1 MPGAPLMA
9 AVRGAVIAAP
19 ASGSG
24 KTTVTLGLLRHLA
37 RSGSAVSSFKT
48 GPDYI
53 DPAFHEAAGGRPC
66 LNLDSWAMRPE
77 TLAALY
83 QETARGADVVIGEG
97 VMGLFD
103 GGSGGSGS
111 TAELAAC
118 LGLPVILVVDA
129 SAQGQSAAATVHGFA
144 TWSKDVG
151 VDGIIFNR
159 VGSDRHE
166 ALLRASAAPVGIPV
180 IGCLPRAAGI
190 AVPERH
196 LGLMQAS
203 ELAGLGEIL
212 DSVADIVSAHLDLEA
227 FDRVLAEAPRVER
240 SPASPP
246 IAPLGQRI
254 AIARDDAFRFCYRH
268 VVEGWRRAGAE
279 VTFFSP
285 LADEAPDEAVDAVYL
300 PGGYPELHAGA
311 LAGNRA
317 FADGLAAAADRGS
330 VLYGECGGYMVLGRS
345 LTDAGGVVHRMAG
358 LLALD
363 TSFAERRLH
372 LGYRRASLVAA
383 CPLGPRDARFRAH
396 EFHYATICRE
406 DGDDALFALSDIAG
420 APIVAGGRRRGRV
433 MGSFIHLIDTE

>member
-1 MPGAPLMA
+1 MA
-9 AVRGAVIAAP
+9 AARGVVIAAP

-53 DPAFHEAAGGRPC
+53 DPAFHEAAGGHPC

-77 TLAALY
+77 ILAALY
-83 QETARGADVVIGEG
+83 QETARGADIVIGEG

-111 TAELAAC
+111 TAELAAS

-144 TWSKDVG
+144 TWRKDVR

-159 VGSDRHE
+159 VGSDRHA
-166 ALLRASAAPVGIPV
+166 ALLRASAAPLGIPV
-180 IGCLPRAAGI
+180 IGCLPRTAGI

-203 ELAGLGEIL
+203 ELAGLEEIL
-212 DSVADIVSAHLDLEA
+212 DSVANVVSAHLDLDA
-227 FDRVLAEAPRVER
+227 FDRVLAEAPWAGRG
-240 SPASPP
+240 PASPP
-246 IAPLGQRI
+246 VVPLGQHI
-254 AIARDDAFRFCYRH
+254 AIARDDAFRFHYRH
-268 VVEGWRRAGAE
+268 VVDGWHRAGAGI
-279 VTFFSP
+279 TFFSP
-285 LADEAPDEAVDAVYL
+285 LADEAPDGAADAVYL
-300 PGGYPELHAGA
+300 PGGYPELHAGT
-311 LAGNRA
+311 LAGNRV
-317 FADGLAAAADRGS
+317 FVDGLAAAAERGA

-358 LLALD
+358 LLPLD
-363 TSFAERRLH
+363 TSFAEQRLH

-383 CPLGPRDARFRAH
+383 GPLGPEGARFRAH
-396 EFHYATICRE
+396 EFHYATICRA

-420 APIVAGGRRRGRV
+420 AATIASGQRCGRV
-433 MGSFIHLIDTE
+433 MGSFIHLIDSE

>member
-1 MPGAPLMA
+1 MSA
-9 AVRGAVIAAP
+9 ARGAVIAAP

-37 RSGSAVSSFKT
+37 RSGAAVSSFKT

-53 DPAFHEAAGGRPC
+53 DPAFHEAASGRPC

-77 TLAALY
+77 ILAGLY
-83 QETARGADVVIGEG
+83 RESARGADIVIGEG

-103 GGSGGSGS
+103 GASGGAGS
-111 TAELAAC
+111 TAELAAR

-144 TWSKDVG
+144 TWRDDIDVAG
-151 VDGIIFNR
+151 VIFNR
-159 VGSDRHE
+159 VGSGRHA
-166 ALLRASAAPVGIPV
+166 ALLRASADPLGIPV

-196 LGLMQAS
+196 LGLTQAS
-203 ELAGLGEIL
+203 ELSGLGELL
-212 DSVADIVSAHLDLEA
+212 DSAAEIVSAHLDLEA
-227 FDRVLAEAPRVER
+227 FDRILAEAPGAEGQPV
-240 SPASPP
+240 PPP

-254 AIARDDAFRFCYRH
+254 AIARDDAFRFRYRH
-268 VVEGWRRAGAE
+268 VVEGWRRAGAGIA
-279 VTFFSP
+279 FFSP
-285 LADEAPDEAVDAVYL
+285 LADEAPDGDADAVYL

-317 FADGLAAAADRGS
+317 FADGLAASADRGA
-330 VLYGECGGYMVLGRS
+330 VVYGECGGYMVLGRS
-345 LTDAGGVVHRMAG
+345 LTDAEGAVHRMAG
-358 LLALD
+358 LLPLD

-372 LGYRRASLVAA
+372 LGYRRASLVASG
-383 CPLGPRDARFRAH
+383 PLGRRDTRFRAH

-406 DGDDALFALSDIAG
+406 DGDGALFALSDVAG
-420 APIVAGGRRRGRV
+420 AGAGAAGLRRGRV

>member
-1 MPGAPLMA
+1 MSA
-9 AVRGAVIAAP
+9 ARGAVIAAP

-37 RSGSAVSSFKT
+37 RSGVAVSSFKT

-53 DPAFHEAAGGRPC
+53 DPAFHEAASGRPC

-77 TLAALY
+77 ILAGLY
-83 QETARGADVVIGEG
+83 RESARGADIVIGEG

-103 GGSGGSGS
+103 GASGGAGS
-111 TAELAAC
+111 TAELAAR

-144 TWSKDVG
+144 TWRDDIDVAG
-151 VDGIIFNR
+151 VIFNR
-159 VGSDRHE
+159 VGSDRHT
-166 ALLRASAAPVGIPV
+166 ALLRASADPLGIPV

-196 LGLMQAS
+196 LGLTQAS
-203 ELAGLGEIL
+203 ELSGLGELL
-212 DSVADIVSAHLDLEA
+212 DSVAEIVSAHLDLEA
-227 FDRVLAEAPRVER
+227 FDRILAEAPEAEGR
-240 SPASPP
+240 PAPPP

-254 AIARDDAFRFCYRH
+254 AIARDDAFRFRYRH

-279 VTFFSP
+279 IAFFSP
-285 LADEAPDEAVDAVYL
+285 LADEAPDGDADAVYL

-317 FADGLAAAADRGS
+317 FADGLAASADRGA

-345 LTDAGGVVHRMAG
+345 LTDAEGAVHRMAG
-358 LLALD
+358 LLPLD
-363 TSFAERRLH
+363 TSFAERLLH
-372 LGYRRASLVAA
+372 LGYRRASLVASG
-383 CPLGPRDARFRAH
+383 PLGPRDTRFRAH

-406 DGDDALFALSDIAG
+406 DGDGALFALSDVAG
-420 APIVAGGRRRGRV
+420 AEAGAAGLRRGRV